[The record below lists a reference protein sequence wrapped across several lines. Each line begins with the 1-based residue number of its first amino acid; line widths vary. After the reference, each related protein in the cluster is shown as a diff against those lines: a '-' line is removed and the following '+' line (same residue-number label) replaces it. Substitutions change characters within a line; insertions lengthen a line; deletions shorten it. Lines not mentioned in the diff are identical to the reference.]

1 MAEVGHGGRRDR
13 MKKNIHPEYME
24 TKVICACGNTFTVQS
39 NKKEI
44 HLEVC
49 DKCHPFYVGG
59 KSNSA
64 SKTGRIEKFNRKYG
78 LKKKDA

>member
-1 MAEVGHGGRRDR
+1 
-13 MKKNIHPEYME
+13 MKKDIHPEIKDC
-24 TKVICACGNTFTVQS
+24 TVTCACGNTFTVQS
-39 NKKEI
+39 NKSEI

-78 LKKKDA
+78 LNKKEA